1 MYYYIHGYLSSPDS
15 TKGSIL
21 NQSLGVESI
30 EYRDCEPEYLVI
42 SDCLKRINE
51 AIKDDPDPILIGSS
65 LGGFL
70 TAKIALEN
78 LNIKKIVLFNPAIIP
93 IDYDISKIFDM
104 PQRILSDMKEPRFF
118 SEKINA
124 KILIL
129 MGTRD
134 DVVPNSWVKSFAKS
148 QDAEIIELED
158 DHSLSEN
165 VNKIPDIIK
174 DFLKKD

>member
-15 TKGSIL
+15 TKGLIL
-21 NQSLGVESI
+21 NQSLGVKSI
-30 EYRDCEPEYLVI
+30 KYRDVKPENLVI
-42 SDCLKRINE
+42 SDCIKKIYE
-51 AIKDDPDPILIGSS
+51 EIKDDSDPILIGSS

-70 TAKIALEN
+70 TAKIALDN
-78 LNIKKIVLFNPAIIP
+78 IKIKKIVLFNPAIIP
-93 IDYDISKIFDM
+93 KDYDISKISDM
-104 PQRILSDMKEPRFF
+104 PNRILKDMKEPRFF
-118 SEKINA
+118 TKKINA

-129 MGTRD
+129 MGLKD
-134 DVVPNSWVKSFAKS
+134 DVVPNSWVKGFAEA
-148 QDAEIIELED
+148 QDAEIIKLDD